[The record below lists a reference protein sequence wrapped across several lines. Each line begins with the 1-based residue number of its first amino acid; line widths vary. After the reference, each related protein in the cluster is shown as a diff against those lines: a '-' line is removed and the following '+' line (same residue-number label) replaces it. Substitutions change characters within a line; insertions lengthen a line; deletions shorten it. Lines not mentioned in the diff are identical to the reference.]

1 MTEESDQ
8 DFQKRLV
15 NECTDE
21 VFLIKGT
28 TTADVKKLTNIMKKY
43 EDKIYERYN
52 KRTTVGI
59 IEKKNEKEDLI
70 NARMK
75 YPFVGDAIFLTNY
88 NRLLRG
94 YKDESNFQQ
103 HQQLPYKVKMPNELG
118 IHQPKNLISP
128 DQRNYVDT
136 HENSNFYLPQ
146 GYEP

>member
-43 EDKIYERYN
+43 EDKIYERHN
-52 KRTTVGI
+52 KRTTIGT

-75 YPFVGDAIFLTNY
+75 YPFVGDATFLTNY

-94 YKDESNFQQ
+94 YKDETNFQQ
-103 HQQLPYKVKMPNELG
+103 HQQLPYKVKMHNELG
-118 IHQPKNLISP
+118 IYQPKNLISP
-128 DQRNYVDT
+128 DQKNYVDK
-136 HENSNFYLPQ
+136 HENANFYLPQ